1 MNCKFPS
8 SFPDPTADE
17 AKGAALSGRQRR
29 LITSAPRWMEMLV
42 VDQVVMNYISSHPAC
57 IHRSNKSTASNEE
70 ARVNTRVAINNNKKA
85 IAGR

>member
-8 SFPDPTADE
+8 SLRRSS
-17 AKGAALSGRQRR
+17 KYGAVGGRHGR
-29 LITSAPRWMEMLV
+29 LITSAPRWIEEMLV

-70 ARVNTRVAINNNKKA
+70 ARANTRVAINNNKKA